1 MQSGVESEYFCVVLQ
16 LNASFCSVVAPG
28 VHPSGS
34 AAVGGNRL
42 ALRSGV
48 IRAIYRSDS
57 LVLTMELASCLD
69 DKLLTIGDDSALS
82 DLLPAVLALNEAVHS
97 CAVSLV
103 LAVCE

>member
-1 MQSGVESEYFCVVLQ
+1 MHLSTLSLLLVCTRVVLQ
-16 LNASFCSVVAPG
+16 QL
-28 VHPSGS
+28 
-34 AAVGGNRL
+34 VGKQICI
-42 ALRSGV
+42 ALGV

-103 LAVCE
+103 LAVCK